1 MKQHRIRKLREIASH
16 CTEAASQ
23 HRHPRRSL
31 SISTVKTDA
40 SASSWDAFSLVGSPT
55 GLRTNSFDYGSQH
68 REMKEEAENHGP
80 RATRAMSMISDNG
93 GLGFPMTRGDALVC
107 ANPHQ
112 KFAEVRFLSQ
122 PPG

>member
-40 SASSWDAFSLVGSPT
+40 SASSWDAFSGIGSPT
-55 GLRTNSFDYGSQH
+55 GLRANSFDYVRQH
-68 REMKEEAENHGP
+68 REVKEEAENHGA
-80 RATRAMSMISDNG
+80 RVSRAMSIISDG
-93 GLGFPMTRGDALVC
+93 GISFPTTRDNALVC
-107 ANPHQ
+107 AHPHQ
-112 KFAEVRFLSQ
+112 KFAEVSF
-122 PPG
+122 